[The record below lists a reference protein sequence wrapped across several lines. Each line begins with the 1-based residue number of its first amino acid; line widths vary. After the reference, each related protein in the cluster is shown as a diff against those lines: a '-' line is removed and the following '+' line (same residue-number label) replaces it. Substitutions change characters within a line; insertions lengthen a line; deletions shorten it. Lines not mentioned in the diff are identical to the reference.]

1 MLPMTKGKIVI
12 KLLIIDML
20 ITLFVVKINN
30 YHFYL

>member
-1 MLPMTKGKIVI
+1 MLPIPKGKMVI